1 MFPLIR
7 RLHRHIQRA
16 SVYVLVLCVLIL
28 LGGGIGFWWLD
39 PSIHSLGDG
48 LWLAFTTAATVGYG
62 DLVPTTLAS
71 RLFSVL
77 VFAMGLAVL
86 SIVTATL
93 SAVFMQPDTPHHKP
107 CSTDDLMREIR
118 TLQAQVAELQR
129 QCKPCTDQRCDAK

>member
-1 MFPLIR
+1 M
-7 RLHRHIQRA
+7 
-16 SVYVLVLCVLIL
+16 
-28 LGGGIGFWWLD
+28 
-39 PSIHSLGDG
+39 
-48 LWLAFTTAATVGYG
+48 GYG

-107 CSTDDLMREIR
+107 CSTDDLMREIQA
-118 TLQAQVAELQR
+118 LKAQVSELQR